1 MKNYVLMYNLADEN
15 SEKLL
20 QKELQNKF
28 PRNNTF
34 MEAGLR
40 YFSFAARELPGVQ
53 DDIQVIMDRLNL
65 TEPDYIALF
74 YIREEEPDNI
84 NRVMIFGTSNQIDTV
99 LKKVSN
105 TIHTNVLTDLMEIDF
120 VKMKS

>member
-1 MKNYVLMYNLADEN
+1 MYNLGDEN

-34 MEAGLR
+34 IEAGLR

-53 DDIQVIMDRLNL
+53 DDLQVIMDRLTL
-65 TEPDYIALF
+65 SEPDYIALF
-74 YIREEEPDNI
+74 YTREEEPDII
-84 NRVMIFGTSNQIDTV
+84 NRLMIFGTSNQIDTV

-105 TIHTNVLTDLMEIDF
+105 TIHTNVLSDLMEIDF